1 MARGARDEAI
11 YQSKGVFIML
21 VLTRKTQQ
29 QIQIGNNI
37 VITILHV
44 KGQAVRV
51 GIEAPRDVR
60 VIRSEINDK
69 AGEPKQATDAAA
81 ALPALSQR
89 PRRSPLRA
97 PGSEVVQPKPFS
109 SPDGEKRDGAGESH
123 GLFPHVR
130 RRLRQF
136 GDNDATPEG
145 RDRFAVSS
153 LCISAARVG

>member
-1 MARGARDEAI
+1 
-11 YQSKGVFIML
+11 ML

-69 AGEPKQATDAAA
+69 VVEADPAVAVAPAEMTRSRRATA
-81 ALPALSQR
+81 R
-89 PRRSPLRA
+89 V
-97 PGSEVVQPKPFS
+97 PGSELTAAKPFS
-109 SPDGEKRDGAGESH
+109 SPDAEQLDYAGESH
-123 GLFPHVR
+123 GLFPHLR
-130 RRLRQF
+130 RRSRQV
-136 GDNDATPEG
+136 GDQDASLE
-145 RDRFAVSS
+145 SS
-153 LCISAARVG
+153 RTFTGGMSRGLAMRIS